1 MSTRPLYAA
10 RFGLAFDAARPERS
24 SDRPLDTG
32 DLPTAYVTVA
42 RPGRMN
48 GALDGIGVLDFS
60 QSIAGPY
67 AATMFADFGAD
78 VVSVEPPGGAGQR
91 RMVKEAVRPNVM
103 RNRRSIVLD
112 LKSEGASEVVA
123 DLVGVADVVIHNYRP
138 AVAERLGVDYE
149 TLSHHDEGIV
159 VCSVTGFGGEGP
171 HSDRPATDPIAQ
183 AMSGL
188 MWNTGEPDRK
198 PSRVGAS
205 PIDVATGMYTAFAA
219 MAALRHRDSTGVG
232 QRVETSLFDTAAA
245 FMGYWYT
252 HYGRTGEQPGRQG
265 DSWGGYAP
273 VGIFE
278 TADDPVYLSVMYQH
292 LWERFC
298 AVLGR
303 EEWLDDPRFATD
315 DDRTA
320 HREELTAAIEAAFED
335 HTRAELVDALVEA
348 GIPAGELRTIA
359 EAADDDHLHQR
370 GTLETVEDTDGRE
383 VLVAAAPAVLSE
395 TDPGIERPPPRA
407 GEHTREV
414 LREHGLDEE
423 TVRSLLER
431 GVVAG
436 EE

>member
-1 MSTRPLYAA
+1 M
-10 RFGLAFDAARPERS
+10 D
-24 SDRPLDTG
+24 
-32 DLPTAYVTVA
+32 
-42 RPGRMN
+42 
-48 GALDGIGVLDFS
+48 GALEDVAVLDFS

-67 AATMFADFGAD
+67 AATMLADFGAD

-103 RNRRSIVLD
+103 RNRRSLVLD
-112 LKSEGASEVVA
+112 LKSENANEVVA
-123 DLVGVADVVIHNYRP
+123 DLVGAVDVVVHNYRP
-138 AVAERLGVDYE
+138 EVAERLGVDYD
-149 TLSHHDEGIV
+149 TLSGHNEGIV
-159 VCSVTGFGGEGP
+159 VCSVTGFGESGP
-171 HSDRPATDPIAQ
+171 YGDRPATDPIAQ

-219 MAALRHRDSTGVG
+219 MAALRHRDSTGQG

-252 HYGRTGEQPGRQG
+252 HYSRTGEQPGRQG

-298 AVLGR
+298 TVLDR

-315 DDRTA
+315 DDRTG
-320 HREELTAAIEAAFED
+320 HREELTAAIESALDE
-335 HTRAELVDALVEA
+335 HTREELIDALVEA

-359 EAADDDHLHQR
+359 EAAADDHLHER
-370 GTLETVEDTDGRE
+370 GTVGTVEDTDGRE
-383 VLVAAAPAVLSE
+383 VLVAAAPATLSE
-395 TDPGIERPPPRA
+395 TDPTIERPPPRA

-414 LREHGLDEE
+414 LRERGFDEG
-423 TVRSLLER
+423 VIRSLLDR
-431 GVVAG
+431 GVVEH

>member
-1 MSTRPLYAA
+1 
-10 RFGLAFDAARPERS
+10 
-24 SDRPLDTG
+24 
-32 DLPTAYVTVA
+32 
-42 RPGRMN
+42 MN
-48 GALDGIGVLDFS
+48 GALEDVAVLDFS

-67 AATMFADFGAD
+67 AATMLADFGAD

-103 RNRRSIVLD
+103 RNRRSLVLD
-112 LKSEGASEVVA
+112 LKSEDADEVVA
-123 DLVGVADVVIHNYRP
+123 DLVEAADVVVHNYRP
-138 AVAERLGVDYE
+138 EVAERLGVDYD
-149 TLSHHDEGIV
+149 TLSGHNEGVV
-159 VCSVTGFGGEGP
+159 VCSVTGFGESGP
-171 HSDRPATDPIAQ
+171 YSDRPATDPIAQ

-219 MAALRHRDSTGVG
+219 MAALRHRDSTGEG

-252 HYGRTGEQPGRQG
+252 HYSRTGEQPGRQG

-298 AVLGR
+298 DVLDR

-320 HREELTAAIEAAFED
+320 HREELTTAIEAALAE
-335 HTRAELVDALVEA
+335 HTREELVDALVEA
-348 GIPAGELRTIA
+348 GIPAAELRTIA
-359 EAADDDHLHQR
+359 EAAADDHLHER
-370 GTLETVEDTDGRE
+370 GTVDAVEDTDGRE
-383 VLVAAAPAVLSE
+383 VLVAAAPAILSE
-395 TDPGIERPPPRA
+395 TDPAIERPPPRA

-414 LREHGLDEE
+414 LREHGLDEG
-423 TVRSLLER
+423 TVRSLLDR
-431 GVVAG
+431 GVVVEHG
-436 EE
+436 E

>member
-1 MSTRPLYAA
+1 MS
-10 RFGLAFDAARPERS
+10 
-24 SDRPLDTG
+24 
-32 DLPTAYVTVA
+32 
-42 RPGRMN
+42 
-48 GALDGIGVLDFS
+48 GALEDVSVLDFS

-67 AATMFADFGAD
+67 AATMLADFGAD

-103 RNRRSIVLD
+103 RNRRSLVLD
-112 LKSEGASEVVA
+112 LKSDGAREVVA
-123 DLVGVADVVIHNYRP
+123 DLVEVTDIVVHNYRP
-138 AVAERLGVDYE
+138 AVAERLGVDHD
-149 TLSHHDEGIV
+149 TLSEYDEGIV
-159 VCSVTGFGGEGP
+159 VCSVTGFGESGP
-171 HSDRPATDPIAQ
+171 YSDRPATDPIAQ

-188 MWNTGEPDRK
+188 MWNTGNPDRK

-205 PIDVATGMYTAFAA
+205 PVDVATGMYAAFAA
-219 MAALRHRDSTGVG
+219 MAALRHRDRTGEG

-252 HYGRTGEQPGRQG
+252 HYSRTGEQPGRQG

-298 AVLGR
+298 ETLGR

-320 HREELTAAIEAAFED
+320 HREELTAAIEGSFAEY
-335 HTRAELVDALVEA
+335 TREELVDALLEA
-348 GIPAGELRTIA
+348 GIPVAELRTVA
-359 EAADDDHLHQR
+359 EATTDEHLRER
-370 GTLETVEDTDGRE
+370 GTIERVEDTDGRE
-383 VLVAAAPAVLSE
+383 VLVAAAPAKLSA
-395 TDPGIERPPPRA
+395 TDPTIEHGPPAA
-407 GEHTREV
+407 GEQTREV
-414 LREHGLDEE
+414 LRERGFTERE
-423 TVRSLLER
+423 VRSLLER
-431 GVVAG
+431 GVVD

>member
-1 MSTRPLYAA
+1 M
-10 RFGLAFDAARPERS
+10 D
-24 SDRPLDTG
+24 
-32 DLPTAYVTVA
+32 
-42 RPGRMN
+42 
-48 GALDGIGVLDFS
+48 GALEGVGVLDFS

-67 AATMFADFGAD
+67 AATMLADFGAD
-78 VVSVEPPGGAGQR
+78 VVGVEPPGGAGQR

-123 DLVGVADVVIHNYRP
+123 DLVEATDVVVHNYRP
-138 AVAERLGVDYE
+138 EVAERLGIDYD
-149 TLSHHDEGIV
+149 TLTRYNEGLV
-159 VCSVTGFGGEGP
+159 VCSVTGFGEGGP
-171 HSDRPATDPIAQ
+171 YSDRPATDPIAQ

-205 PIDVATGMYTAFAA
+205 PVDIATGMYTAFAA

-252 HYGRTGEQPGRQG
+252 HYSRTGEQPGRQG

-298 AVLGR
+298 EVIGR
-303 EEWLDDPRFATD
+303 EEWLEDPRFATD

-320 HREELTAAIEAAFED
+320 NREALTAAIESAFAEYG
-335 HTRAELVDALVEA
+335 REELVDALVEA
-348 GIPAGELRTIA
+348 GVPAAELRTIA
-359 EAADDDHLHQR
+359 EAAADEHLRER
-370 GTLETVEDTDGRE
+370 GTVGSVEDTDGRE
-383 VLVAAAPAVLSE
+383 VLVAAPPATLSA
-395 TDPGIERPPPRA
+395 TDPGVERPPPRT

-414 LREHGLDEE
+414 LRERGFDEAAI
-423 TVRSLLER
+423 RSLLDR
-431 GVVAG
+431 DVVAG
-436 EE
+436 GTDHGG